1 MNKNKANI
9 RNNCT
14 ILVLSCDKY
23 SDLWE
28 PFFGQFWKY
37 WPDCSY
43 PVVLGSNTVDCKNR
57 KVKTI
62 LSGPDRDWSTSLRAI
77 LNQIHTPYV
86 FIWLDDMFP
95 IHDVATSNFVEAQNF
110 MVRYKARHMH
120 IEPIPKPDSVVDGGR
135 YGAYAPGAP
144 YRATVFG
151 FWEVRYL
158 FDLLLPGENPWNFE
172 IMGSYRSRYA
182 DGFYC
187 SMKPLFKRLHVVEK
201 GRIFQEAYE
210 YCVTHSI
217 PLDTEKR
224 EVLSH
229 TTKMQS
235 QIQIVIF
242 NTVIRIPWKLRLS
255 IMNILRKLLI
265 SY

>member
-1 MNKNKANI
+1 MNKKI
-9 RNNCT
+9 KHSDDCT

-37 WPDCSY
+37 WPDCPY
-43 PVVLGSNTVDCKNR
+43 PVVLGSNTVESKNR

-95 IHDVATSNFVEAQNF
+95 IRGVDTSGFVEAQDF
-110 MVRYKARHMH
+110 MVRNKARHMH
-120 IEPIPKPDSVVDGGR
+120 VQSLPKPDSVVEDGK
-135 YGAYAPGAP
+135 YGMYASGAP
-144 YRATVFG
+144 YRTTVFG
-151 FWEVRYL
+151 FWEIRYL
-158 FDLLLPGENPWNFE
+158 YDLLLPGENPWNFE
-172 IMGSYRSRYA
+172 IMGSYRSRYS

-187 SMKPLFKRLHVVEK
+187 PMKPFITRLNVVEK
-201 GRIFQEAYE
+201 GRIFADAYE
-210 YCVTHSI
+210 YCKLHSI
-217 PLDTEKR
+217 PLDTTRRPVIANTRSVRSNLQKYYFNA
-224 EVLSH
+224 VL
-229 TTKMQS
+229 Q
-235 QIQIVIF
+235 V
-242 NTVIRIPWKLRLS
+242 PWKLRLS
-255 IMNILRKLLI
+255 LMNVLRKLLI